1 MSHLAAVVTFPICFD
16 MPYAIEFDTRSCG
29 CTGNTSGVKALELP
43 SGQLLKVP
51 ARAKHVY
58 LKQAME
64 KADSH
69 AAAATVLGV
78 VAAEGGIL
86 QTPIRLLA
94 AHAQVGS

>member
-1 MSHLAAVVTFPICFD
+1 
-16 MPYAIEFDTRSCG
+16 MPYAVEFDTRSCG
-29 CTGNTSGVKALELP
+29 CTGSSSSVKAFELP

-51 ARAKHVY
+51 AGAAHTD

-69 AAAATVLGV
+69 AAAAAVLGV

-94 AHAQVGS
+94 AHAQVGSCSKI